1 MPPEI
6 LNALLDSLV
15 EPVLFVDN
23 QHVVRYLN
31 RAAAS
36 HYRGGYDLLG
46 SSIFDC
52 HNATSNEVIRQIH
65 GEMQAGAIE
74 ERKIIDNAKHVVFM
88 RAVRDPQ
95 GQLLGYYERYE
106 RPGSENPST

>member
-1 MPPEI
+1 MSPEI
-6 LNALLDSLV
+6 LSALLDSLS

-23 QHVVRYLN
+23 QHVIRYLN
-31 RAAAS
+31 PAAAN
-36 HYRGGYDLLG
+36 HYRGGYALLG
-46 SSIFDC
+46 RSIFDC
-52 HNATSNEVIRQIH
+52 HGAAANAVIREIH
-65 GEMQAGAIE
+65 AAMLGGLE

-106 RPGSENPST
+106 RPGSEKPST